1 VSRTCSI
8 AAAKNQPDY
17 PLLEAR
23 IEQVKKGLVNFAAT
37 GPDGLDVA
45 FDGQERREHHT
56 QILKEFHIARWVAT
70 EVRDFHP
77 PLVQAPQHSSSKDTI
92 VVPGIA
98 C

>member
-1 VSRTCSI
+1 
-8 AAAKNQPDY
+8 
-17 PLLEAR
+17 
-23 IEQVKKGLVNFAAT
+23 
-37 GPDGLDVA
+37 VA
-45 FDGQERREHHT
+45 FDGQERPEHQT

-70 EVRDFHP
+70 EDRDFHP